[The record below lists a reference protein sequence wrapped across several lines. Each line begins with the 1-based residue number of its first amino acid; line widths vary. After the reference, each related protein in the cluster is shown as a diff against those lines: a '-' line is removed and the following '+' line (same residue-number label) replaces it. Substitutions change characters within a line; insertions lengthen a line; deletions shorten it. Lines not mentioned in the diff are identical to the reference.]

1 MKKYKGYTLIVRK
14 MNSLMYGVLASK
26 NGKKIMVSSGHQQY
40 IGVGKSKT
48 SAINDAKDSINKW
61 ENK

>member
-1 MKKYKGYTLIVRK
+1 
-14 MNSLMYGVLASK
+14 
-26 NGKKIMVSSGHQQY
+26 MVSSGHQQY